1 MVTLEAIREY
11 MRNQAEEDR
20 SLKMVEV
27 SGKDLDDAIEQAAIE
42 LGLPVKLIEY
52 EVKEPGSKGLFGF
65 GRKDCVIVAYERVE
79 VKPPPSSVEVE
90 EEIFGNVSADAVMDK
105 DGEVIVRLTPDG
117 VLMKVTPPSGRGK
130 KATERMAYQ
139 KLAERAVTKYDE
151 NLISR
156 VVKAADGQYVKVG
169 DFIYN
174 PSNDAFMA
182 LDISDFEMKAFIT
195 ARPPGPGGSDL
206 SFDSIVGF
214 LKSNN
219 VIHGINEERI
229 LEFEDHPVYNQPV
242 LVAEGTKPVNGDD
255 AKIVYTFETN
265 RSVKLKEVNGKVDF
279 REMNL
284 IQNVVEGQVLAKKI
298 PAKEGVPGRT
308 VTGKLLPAKSGRDVA
323 INAGQNVKL
332 SEDGMTATAM
342 INGQVILSGD
352 KINVEPILVIQ
363 GDVNLKNGGNVIFL
377 GTVLVKG
384 SVEDGFKV
392 KAAGNIEV
400 LGNVGKCEIDAEGDV
415 IVHQGINGKS
425 GGVVKSSKG
434 VWAKFIENSTVDAGD
449 IVVASDG
456 IINSNVLANKKV
468 VCQGKRAT
476 IVGGRIRAA
485 EEIRAKTLG
494 SVAGSETILEVGYDP
509 KSRAALLEIEGK
521 IAEIDRILDEVNLNI
536 GTLENF
542 KRARKE
548 LPDDKEKY
556 YEELKAQQA
565 DLVTDKARLSEEKQ
579 KIETYLSSLKIRGR
593 ISASSKV
600 FPGVKVYIKDAFL
613 EVKNEFRAVTFIN
626 ELGMVKV
633 TKYEESDEDFSRRG

>member
-1 MVTLEAIREY
+1 
-11 MRNQAEEDR
+11 
-20 SLKMVEV
+20 
-27 SGKDLDDAIEQAAIE
+27 
-42 LGLPVKLIEY
+42 
-52 EVKEPGSKGLFGF
+52 
-65 GRKDCVIVAYERVE
+65 
-79 VKPPPSSVEVE
+79 
-90 EEIFGNVSADAVMDK
+90 
-105 DGEVIVRLTPDG
+105 
-117 VLMKVTPPSGRGK
+117 
-130 KATERMAYQ
+130 
-139 KLAERAVTKYDE
+139 
-151 NLISR
+151 
-156 VVKAADGQYVKVG
+156 
-169 DFIYN
+169 
-174 PSNDAFMA
+174 
-182 LDISDFEMKAFIT
+182 
-195 ARPPGPGGSDL
+195 
-206 SFDSIVGF
+206 
-214 LKSNN
+214 
-219 VIHGINEERI
+219 
-229 LEFEDHPVYNQPV
+229 
-242 LVAEGTKPVNGDD
+242 
-255 AKIVYTFETN
+255 
-265 RSVKLKEVNGKVDF
+265 
-279 REMNL
+279 
-284 IQNVVEGQVLAKKI
+284 
-298 PAKEGVPGRT
+298 
-308 VTGKLLPAKSGRDVA
+308 
-323 INAGQNVKL
+323 
-332 SEDGMTATAM
+332 
-342 INGQVILSGD
+342 
-352 KINVEPILVIQ
+352 
-363 GDVNLKNGGNVIFL
+363 
-377 GTVLVKG
+377 
-384 SVEDGFKV
+384 
-392 KAAGNIEV
+392 
-400 LGNVGKCEIDAEGDV
+400 
-415 IVHQGINGKS
+415 
-425 GGVVKSSKG
+425 VVKSSKG

-548 LPDDKEKY
+548 LPEDKEKY

>member
-548 LPDDKEKY
+548 LPEDKEKY

>member
-1 MVTLEAIREY
+1 

-219 VIHGINEERI
+219 VIHGIDEERI

-548 LPDDKEKY
+548 LPEDKEKY

>member
-219 VIHGINEERI
+219 VIHGIDEERI

-548 LPDDKEKY
+548 LPEDKEKY